1 MCPGSAV
8 MLAGMWSEVRGGKGP
23 LGTQGN
29 VCLRKISLS
38 EHEPL
43 GFVFTSPLF
52 IFKDAIFWVHRELR
66 IQLSIISHSSTLTE
80 TKSWCQPAEEK
91 YWDPVLIPSC
101 ASSAFKT
108 LSAKNALNSDPP
120 TKQPNTKSLFYL
132 YKHLYAIL
140 LLHWTS
146 WDDSCELRC
155 PPSSPQQP
163 MSDPVDKGLSW
174 ARRWSSG

>member
-1 MCPGSAV
+1 MSRLV
-8 MLAGMWSEVRGGKGP
+8 SS
-23 LGTQGN
+23 
-29 VCLRKISLS
+29 SL
-38 EHEPL
+38 
-43 GFVFTSPLF
+43 PLF
-52 IFKDAIFWVHRELR
+52 LFLKMKYFGFTESWECCLTVL
-66 IQLSIISHSSTLTE
+66 QLSIISHSSTLTE
-80 TKSWCQPAEEK
+80 TQSWCQPAEEK

-108 LSAKNALNSDPP
+108 FSAKNALNSDPP

>member
-52 IFKDAIFWVHRELR
+52 IFKDAIFWVHRKLR
-66 IQLSIISHSSTLTE
+66 MLPNSASAVNNITFINTNRDKVMVSTSRREVLRSCTDTIVCKFCIQNALG
-80 TKSWCQPAEEK
+80 
-91 YWDPVLIPSC
+91 
-101 ASSAFKT
+101 
-108 LSAKNALNSDPP
+108 KNALNSDPP

-146 WDDSCELRC
+146 
-155 PPSSPQQP
+155 
-163 MSDPVDKGLSW
+163 
-174 ARRWSSG
+174 